1 MPLRAKSFPSVEHA
15 LAQCH
20 GVQKDRRN
28 VCGDDADQ
36 AVGQDDMGLA
46 QHSVQIRVERRKAL
60 NRKRLQHI
68 RESAS
73 AGVPVAEIAMCS
85 SSGDR
90 PLRSAAGPATSR
102 SPTICTAA
110 WASD

>member
-1 MPLRAKSFPSVEHA
+1 
-15 LAQCH
+15 
-20 GVQKDRRN
+20 
-28 VCGDDADQ
+28 
-36 AVGQDDMGLA
+36 MGLA
-46 QHSVQIRVERRKAL
+46 QHSIQIGVERRDEFERGPDHERVMPGLAAAGSRGPVGGRPKAL
-60 NRKRLQHI
+60 NRKRLQHV

-73 AGVPVAEIAMCS
+73 AGVPVAEITMRS
-85 SSGDR
+85 SSRDR